1 MIYLFV
7 FKIKMESLKLYA
19 NHEVETLPLELH
31 VYGELEYFF
40 EEIIDELEEFT
51 NDKEFAHKAFIL
63 DSQIFIFVRINYD
76 WDTMYIFNW

>member
-63 DSQIFIFVRINYD
+63 DSQMFVYFRQNEL
-76 WDTMYIFNW
+76 